1 MENRRES
8 NKKAMSALQLRRYI
22 GLEWQEYIWVC
33 FRGHRRRDF
42 LMNGCEMLRGRK
54 ERTHPCTMPRFLFQ
68 QLYPS
73 MVVSFIEKRKSW
85 GGVGLG
91 WESTVLFQSL
101 ELEWAIRQVK
111 SRGQV
116 DVPIWRHTLGRY

>member
-1 MENRRES
+1 
-8 NKKAMSALQLRRYI
+8 
-22 GLEWQEYIWVC
+22 
-33 FRGHRRRDF
+33 
-42 LMNGCEMLRGRK
+42 
-54 ERTHPCTMPRFLFQ
+54 
-68 QLYPS
+68 

-85 GGVGLG
+85 GGVGLK

-116 DVPIWRHTLGRY
+116 DVQIWRHTLGRY